1 MTAVISQALRIIELL
16 EKKEHTAAELADA
29 AGLGLRR
36 TYRLLGAL
44 KEAGVQIEEWPDP
57 RRTPAEGR
65 VPTVFRVGGKK
76 PRQSST
82 RQDRSRGA

>member
-1 MTAVISQALRIIELL
+1 MTAVISQAFHVMELL
-16 EKKEHTAAELADA
+16 EKKERTAVELADA

-44 KEAGVQIEEWPDP
+44 KEAGVEIEERPDP

-65 VPTVFRVGGKK
+65 VPTVFRI
-76 PRQSST
+76 
-82 RQDRSRGA
+82 RGMKRGQKRLP